1 MERLLTGLAAR
12 TGQGPFVADQTGAYH
27 LRIDGHSL
35 FLARQGADLIV
46 HSPLDWQARAD
57 AAGQREVLR
66 DALEHVRL
74 HVEDVLAKPI
84 AIDTA
89 GTTDLTAGG
98 AIGCALFPEDGDN
111 PESLLRHAD
120 HAMYARKPRQ
130 TTSATATD
138 TVVRF
143 PQRP

>member
-1 MERLLTGLAAR
+1 GDE
-12 TGQGPFVADQTGAYH
+12 FVILVEPIAD
-27 LRIDGHSL
+27 
-35 FLARQGADLIV
+35 
-46 HSPLDWQARAD
+46 
-57 AAGQREVLR
+57 R
-66 DALEHVRL
+66 DALEQVRR
-74 HVEDVLAKPI
+74 HVEAVLALPI
-84 AIDTA
+84 AIDVA

-98 AIGCALFPEDGDN
+98 AIGCALFPDDGDN

>member
-66 DALEHVRL
+66 DVLEEAGWAMTLEEGAVR
-74 HVEDVLAKPI
+74 K
-84 AIDTA
+84 
-89 GTTDLTAGG
+89 
-98 AIGCALFPEDGDN
+98 
-111 PESLLRHAD
+111 
-120 HAMYARKPRQ
+120 
-130 TTSATATD
+130 
-138 TVVRF
+138 RF
-143 PQRP
+143 GER

>member
-66 DALEHVRL
+66 DALEHVTRWSRHYPQAL
-74 HVEDVLAKPI
+74 VL
-84 AIDTA
+84 DETFQ
-89 GTTDLTAGG
+89 D
-98 AIGCALFPEDGDN
+98 
-111 PESLLRHAD
+111 
-120 HAMYARKPRQ
+120 
-130 TTSATATD
+130 
-138 TVVRF
+138 
-143 PQRP
+143 

>member
-66 DALEHVRL
+66 DALEQRVDEVVGFAQAQRQAHVDMRWQ
-74 HVEDVLAKPI
+74 
-84 AIDTA
+84 
-89 GTTDLTAGG
+89 
-98 AIGCALFPEDGDN
+98 
-111 PESLLRHAD
+111 
-120 HAMYARKPRQ
+120 PRQ
-130 TTSATATD
+130 YVIDRLLDRTQLHHLIL
-138 TVVRF
+138 
-143 PQRP
+143 PYIP

>member
-66 DALEHVRL
+66 DVLEHVTRWSRHYPQALVLDENDRL
-74 HVEDVLAKPI
+74 LLEARLEFASLELDELERVLAAQVGI
-84 AIDTA
+84 
-89 GTTDLTAGG
+89 L
-98 AIGCALFPEDGDN
+98 
-111 PESLLRHAD
+111 ESL
-120 HAMYARKPRQ
+120 KPGLQQAERL
-130 TTSATATD
+130 
-138 TVVRF
+138 
-143 PQRP
+143 PQWTPTLWRP

>member
-12 TGQGPFVADQTGAYH
+12 TGQGPFVADQTGACH

-66 DALEHVRL
+66 DLLEYVTRWSRQSPQALVLDENGHLLLEARL
-74 HVEDVLAKPI
+74 EFAPLELDELERVLAAQVGILESIKPGLQQ
-84 AIDTA
+84 A
-89 GTTDLTAGG
+89 
-98 AIGCALFPEDGDN
+98 
-111 PESLLRHAD
+111 
-120 HAMYARKPRQ
+120 ARPPQWTQ
-130 TTSATATD
+130 TLW
-138 TVVRF
+138 
-143 PQRP
+143 RP